1 MIVFG
6 HRRARVARDLGI
18 NVRAVV
24 KPLADIEHVIAQG
37 QENTARADLSFIEKS
52 LFARKLD
59 HERNDQGNGQI
70 SSDDR

>member
-6 HRRARVARDLGI
+6 HRRAKVARDLGI

-37 QENTARADLSFIEKS
+37 QENTARADLSFIERA
-52 LFARKLD
+52 LFAQKLAKT
-59 HERNDQGNGQI
+59 RYDQGNGQI
-70 SSDDR
+70 RPHDR